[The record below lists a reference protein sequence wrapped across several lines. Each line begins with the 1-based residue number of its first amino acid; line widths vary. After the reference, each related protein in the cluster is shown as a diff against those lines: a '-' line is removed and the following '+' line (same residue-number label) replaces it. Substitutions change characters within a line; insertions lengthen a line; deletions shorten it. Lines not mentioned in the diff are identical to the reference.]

1 MTSRPLTAQSR
12 LRGSR
17 EPGEPDMLRQRT
29 RQSKQARRRRI
40 LIVDDHPLM
49 RRGLAALINAEPD
62 LVVCAEAATL
72 EDGLVAIAAAR
83 PDLVITDLSF
93 LHGDGLELV
102 RNVRSRHLGLRIL
115 VLSMHDSPLYVRR
128 AFAAGADGYLA
139 KHQMTETLLPAI
151 RCVLRGRTYGA
162 PAN

>member
-1 MTSRPLTAQSR
+1 
-12 LRGSR
+12 
-17 EPGEPDMLRQRT
+17 
-29 RQSKQARRRRI
+29 
-40 LIVDDHPLM
+40 M

-102 RNVRSRHLGLRIL
+102 RNARSRHLGLRIL
-115 VLSMHDSPLYVRR
+115 VLSMHDSPPYIRR

-139 KHQMTETLLPAI
+139 KHQMTETLLLAI
-151 RCVLRGRTYGA
+151 RSVLRGETYGA
-162 PAN
+162 PED